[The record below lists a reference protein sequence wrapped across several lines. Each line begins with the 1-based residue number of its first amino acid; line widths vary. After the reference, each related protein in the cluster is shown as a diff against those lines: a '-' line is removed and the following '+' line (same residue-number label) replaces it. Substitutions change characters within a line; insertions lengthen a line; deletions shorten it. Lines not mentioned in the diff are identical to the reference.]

1 MDFLHDQLFDAR
13 KIRIL
18 AVIDQYSRFSPALD
32 PRFSYRATDVV
43 GTLDRAAVVPA
54 IPNDPSAATRPASTA
69 ASSFLSPRVSSYR
82 AFNLVAS
89 DTDMPLKVKHPPPGS
104 RPPAYAAR
112 RLLNLLLHVR
122 PMMNGLSLSKRRQ
135 ERATQ
140 TPIYFCA
147 IRSKPTPAVC
157 RVIIMLVTADLL
169 SLSGNEQF
177 AQKFIDG
184 D

>member
-122 PMMNGLSLSKRRQ
+122 PMMNGLSLKTEARKGNANTNLFLRYQ
-135 ERATQ
+135 IKANT
-140 TPIYFCA
+140 
-147 IRSKPTPAVC
+147 C
-157 RVIIMLVTADLL
+157 RVPGHHHARYRGLIELERQRTVRA
-169 SLSGNEQF
+169 
-177 AQKFIDG
+177 KVHRW
-184 D
+184 